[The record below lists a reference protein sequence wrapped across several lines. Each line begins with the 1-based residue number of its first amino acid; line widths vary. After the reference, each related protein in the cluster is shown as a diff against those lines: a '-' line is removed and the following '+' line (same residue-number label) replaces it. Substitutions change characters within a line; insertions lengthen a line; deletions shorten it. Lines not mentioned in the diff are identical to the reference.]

1 MGRGVSGEIGRE
13 GRMGLTF
20 TVGTPAYHHY
30 LVVVV
35 HVRAQFAGTRRIS
48 SERATL
54 KGHGAAAT
62 AGNINCPSIDGSSI
76 VDECD
81 EDKDDVG
88 VGHIQPSTITTNI
101 SIFYHEV

>member
-54 KGHGAAAT
+54 KGHGAAAS
-62 AGNINCPSIDGSSI
+62 AVNINCPSPGGSSI
-76 VDECD
+76 VNKRNQ
-81 EDKDDVG
+81 DKVG
-88 VGHIQPSTITTNI
+88 DGVLHPQPSTSMSI
-101 SIFYHEV
+101 STSDR